1 MPHNRNLH
9 KNGYP
14 MAQLVESYPR
24 LKKFIKNKNDGVQ
37 TIQFSDPDAV
47 KALNAALLA
56 YYYQIQN
63 WDIPTGYLCPPIPGR
78 ADYIHHIA
86 DLLAEE
92 HANKVPTGKAVRG
105 LDIGTGA
112 NLIYPIIGVS
122 EYGWQWVAT
131 DVDALS
137 IKNARS
143 IIHSNSSLISQ
154 IEVRKQFNASNIFT
168 GIVQAGE
175 HYAFCMCNPPFHKS
189 AAEAAKGSAR
199 KNYNLN
205 KHSNKRGS
213 SLSQKTMSQQLNFAG
228 QSNELWCDGGEL
240 KFIQSMIKQSADF
253 KTQIEWFTCLVSKK
267 DHLNKIKLNL
277 KKASITDSKVIN
289 MSQGQKIS
297 RFIAWRF

>member
-1 MPHNRNLH
+1 
-9 KNGYP
+9 

-47 KALNAALLA
+47 RALNAALLA
-56 YYYQIQN
+56 HYYQIQN

-86 DLLAEE
+86 DLLAEGHGNE
-92 HANKVPTGKAVRG
+92 VPTGKAVRG

-112 NLIYPIIGVS
+112 NLIYPMIGVS
-122 EYGWQWVAT
+122 EYGWQWVAA
-131 DVDALS
+131 DIDALS
-137 IKNARS
+137 IKSARA
-143 IIHSNSSLISQ
+143 IIHSNSSLTSH
-154 IEVRKQFNASNIFT
+154 IEVRIQSNASNIFS
-168 GIVQAGE
+168 GVVQPGE
-175 HYAFCMCNPPFHKS
+175 HYEFCMCNPPFHKS

-213 SLSQKTMSQQLNFAG
+213 SLSQNTMTRQLNFAG

-240 KFIQSMIKQSADF
+240 KFIQSMIKQSTDF

-267 DHLNKIKLNL
+267 EHLNKIKLNL
-277 KKASITDSKVIN
+277 KKAYITDSKVIN

>member
-24 LKKFIKNKNDGVQ
+24 LKKFIKNKTDGVQ

-56 YYYQIQN
+56 HYYQIPN

-86 DLLAEE
+86 DLLAEGHGNE
-92 HANKVPTGKAVRG
+92 VPTGKAVRG

-112 NLIYPIIGVS
+112 NLIYPMIGVS
-122 EYGWQWVAT
+122 EYDWQWVAA
-131 DVDALS
+131 DIDALS
-137 IKNARS
+137 IKSARA
-143 IIHSNSSLISQ
+143 IIDSNSSLTSY
-154 IEVRKQFNASNIFT
+154 IEVRKQSNASNIFS
-168 GIVQAGE
+168 GVVQPGE

-213 SLSQKTMSQQLNFAG
+213 SLSQNTMTRQLNFAG

-240 KFIQSMIKQSADF
+240 KFIQSMIKQSTDF

-267 DHLNKIKLNL
+267 EHLNKIKLNL
-277 KKASITDSKVIN
+277 KKAYITDSKVIN